1 MGPWDFGVSRIIV
14 MVIYGYEYHIYIYMC
29 IYIYINN
36 SSNEHEMWFQNF
48 SAWCLA
54 WCHHWKH
61 KKPTLEALMTISN
74 ADTKPID
81 ITVPALRVQCCSFIT
96 SSKFSSVTIR
106 AKPLS
111 QPFRAAFWRIP
122 HFYEILPLII
132 WSSLVVIQLMIPMMS
147 LGLSKHWDVTT
158 RHAFTVSPSLG
169 FASRRR
175 SKFGVKH
182 GQVPIFTSTF
192 LHQHISNK

>member
-14 MVIYGYEYHIYIYMC
+14 MVIYGYEYH

-61 KKPTLEALMTISN
+61 QKPTLEALMTISN
-74 ADTKPID
+74 TDTKPID
-81 ITVPALRVQCCSFIT
+81 ITVPALRVQCCFIT
-96 SSKFSSVTIR
+96 SSKLSSVKIL

-111 QPFRAAFWRIP
+111 QPFRAVIFWRIS

-132 WSSLVVIQLMIPMMS
+132 WSSLVVIQS
-147 LGLSKHWDVTT
+147 LFSWWFQWCHWDSQNIGMSPFDTPSQSPHHWDLP
-158 RHAFTVSPSLG
+158 RAAFQIWGQTWSSP
-169 FASRRR
+169 
-175 SKFGVKH
+175 K
-182 GQVPIFTSTF
+182 
-192 LHQHISNK
+192 